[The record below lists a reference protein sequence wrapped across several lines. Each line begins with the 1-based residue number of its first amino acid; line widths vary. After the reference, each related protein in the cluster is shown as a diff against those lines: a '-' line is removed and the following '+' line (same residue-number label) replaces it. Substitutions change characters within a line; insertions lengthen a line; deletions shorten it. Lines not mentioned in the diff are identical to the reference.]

1 MKPHG
6 LSRAKASAR
15 AVLAGRI
22 THGIAQA
29 QRRIPLPCRA
39 HVAYKTEV
47 TRPPVA
53 WGGRRDHL
61 CQPKLTSP
69 QKSGKLYATHP
80 ISQPQP
86 SWWLDGAA
94 SLVQSRKP
102 LS

>member
-1 MKPHG
+1 MKLQG

-22 THGIAQA
+22 ANGIVQA
-29 QRRIPLPCRA
+29 QRRILLPCRV
-39 HVAYKTEV
+39 HVAYETEV

-53 WGGRRDHL
+53 WGRRRDHL

-86 SWWLDGAA
+86 SWLLDGAA

-102 LS
+102 WS